1 MFTPVELGTIISH
14 ARMLIEHKQD
24 QVQVFPFEWPETA
37 KEQQTRYELTR
48 LEDSQ
53 RMVGLKNKLFG
64 LLAEPSDLIISH
76 INIKMM
82 ERALCS
88 ANEANLKLIRPNWME
103 VIGQRE
109 ETPLF
114 LTQDKEMMI
123 RKLMFLQLT
132 NALVSECISL
142 GINNFEKIFF
152 ELQFGLKK
160 VIEEVDE
167 LTDGLT
173 KVPAEEFLKAQSEFI
188 KEKILADDCRF
199 VLRLDCF

>member
-14 ARMLIEHKQD
+14 ARILIEHKQD
-24 QVQVFPFEWPETA
+24 EVQAFPFEWPETVS
-37 KEQQTRYELTR
+37 EQQTRYELTR
-48 LEDSQ
+48 LEDPQ
-53 RMVGLKNKLFG
+53 RMVGLKNKLLA

-76 INIKMM
+76 VNIKMM

-88 ANEANLKLIRPNWME
+88 ADETIRPNWME
-103 VIGQRE
+103 AIGQRK
-109 ETPLF
+109 TPLF
-114 LTQDKEMMI
+114 LTQDKEMVI

-199 VLRLDCF
+199 VLRLDFL